1 MRGPFVLR
9 ALDVVTGQYAGQSGK
24 GLLGDALMELDAS
37 VGVILDSLD
46 QNEATKDTI
55 VWLTGDK

>member
-1 MRGPFVLR
+1 MGK
-9 ALDVVTGQYAGQSGK
+9 SGK

-46 QNEATKDTI
+46 QNKATEDTI